1 MNDKTAPLFR
11 KAGRGYNKDDV
22 NEYILS
28 LSRRLSEAQSA
39 RDTDAAALA
48 EARVRCN
55 EYAAASAAQGAE
67 LAKLRADTAAL
78 SEKCRALEAGL
89 GSLKSENMRLEDDL
103 ASARAEADRISSAY
117 SGMCSKAGE
126 ILAMAGSAADDILH
140 RAGDRAHEI
149 INDADTKKNDMF
161 RSISA
166 TADGFTS
173 DIERYIKSATDDCMK
188 KINDTIASVGN
199 SGLEKTP
206 AQNDG
211 GCDGSVKFVDGDRF

>member
-1 MNDKTAPLFR
+1 MNDKAAPLFR

-39 RDTDAAALA
+39 RDADAAAIA
-48 EARVRCN
+48 EARARCN

-173 DIERYIKSATDDCMK
+173 DIERYIKSATDNCMK
-188 KINDTIASVGN
+188 KINETIASVGK
-199 SGLEKTP
+199 SDTEKQ
-206 AQNDG
+206 ADNAGSDCG
-211 GCDGSVKFVDGDRF
+211 GSVKFVDGDRF

>member
-48 EARVRCN
+48 EARARCN
-55 EYAAASAAQGAE
+55 EYAAASAAQRAE

-89 GSLKSENMRLEDDL
+89 GS
-103 ASARAEADRISSAY
+103 
-117 SGMCSKAGE
+117 
-126 ILAMAGSAADDILH
+126 
-140 RAGDRAHEI
+140 
-149 INDADTKKNDMF
+149 
-161 RSISA
+161 
-166 TADGFTS
+166 
-173 DIERYIKSATDDCMK
+173 
-188 KINDTIASVGN
+188 
-199 SGLEKTP
+199 
-206 AQNDG
+206 
-211 GCDGSVKFVDGDRF
+211 

>member
-48 EARVRCN
+48 EARARCN

-103 ASARAEADRISSAY
+103 ASARAEADRISS
-117 SGMCSKAGE
+117 
-126 ILAMAGSAADDILH
+126 LALQGCVPKGFLLTRCPAPPEKLRGDTAARQHPHIF
-140 RAGDRAHEI
+140 A
-149 INDADTKKNDMF
+149 
-161 RSISA
+161 
-166 TADGFTS
+166 
-173 DIERYIKSATDDCMK
+173 
-188 KINDTIASVGN
+188 
-199 SGLEKTP
+199 LEY
-206 AQNDG
+206 
-211 GCDGSVKFVDGDRF
+211 